1 MTEHAAS
8 TALLTD
14 HYELTMLRAAL
25 HSGVAGRRSVFE
37 VFARHL
43 PHGRRY
49 GVVAG
54 TGRLLDA
61 LRRFRFGPG
70 ELEFLRDTGVAD
82 ETALRY
88 LESYAFGGNI
98 WGYAEGDCYFPGS
111 PILVV
116 EGTFAEAVVDRKSVV

>member
-1 MTEHAAS
+1 
-8 TALLTD
+8 
-14 HYELTMLRAAL
+14 MLRAAL

-61 LRRFRFGPG
+61 LAAFRFG
-70 ELEFLRDTGVAD
+70 ELELDFVSAAGLAD
-82 ETALRY
+82 ELRHEPARSQRRGR
-88 LESYAFGGNI
+88 LISAGQ
-98 WGYAEGDCYFPGS
+98 
-111 PILVV
+111 
-116 EGTFAEAVVDRKSVV
+116 EADRSVSELWLLCARAPRR